1 MTRRRVGLAA
11 LFGAALL
18 ALAVEP
24 VAAQPSASTT
34 VEQIWD
40 LNMNLLY
47 VAIPITV
54 LVEGILIYTV
64 WRFRKQDEP
73 LPTMENRRLEITW
86 TVATAIILLFVGVAS
101 YQVLAN
107 PYVTAEA
114 EGANIQQ
121 ENPEHIEIQ
130 AYRYGWSFYHN
141 GSSFN
146 ETAQATS
153 SGTLRLPVDR
163 NVNIRV
169 TSRDWLHAFH
179 VPSLGLKADAFP
191 GQYNRLT
198 TKPTETGT
206 YQLYCA
212 EYCGSGHSQMLGEVV
227 VMPQDEYDQW
237 VQQQANQ
244 SSQSGNQTSQSG
256 NQTSQSGNQTTGTPQ
271 GTQTAQGTQTGT
283 PQGTQS
289 GEATQTAQPTQS
301 GEATQTPQTTD
312 TAQATQTAN

>member
-1 MTRRRVGLAA
+1 MTRRRAGLVA

-18 ALAVEP
+18 AFAAEP

-34 VEQIWD
+34 VEQIWN

-64 WRFRKQDEP
+64 WRFRNQEEP

-86 TVATAIILLFVGVAS
+86 TVATAVILLFVGVAS
-101 YQVLAN
+101 YQVLAS
-107 PYVTAEA
+107 PFVTAESTSQA
-114 EGANIQQ
+114 DIQT
-121 ENPEHIEIQ
+121 EDVEHIEVQ
-130 AYRYGWSFYHN
+130 AYRYGWSFYYN

-146 ETAQATS
+146 DTTAVTTS
-153 SGTLRLPVDR
+153 GDLRVPANQEVRLR
-163 NVNIRV
+163 I

-191 GQYNRLT
+191 GQYNQLRT
-198 TKPTETGT
+198 IPTEPGT

-212 EYCGSGHSQMLGEVV
+212 EYCGSGHSQMLGTVQ

-237 VQQQANQ
+237 LSEQQAAAE
-244 SSQSGNQTSQSG
+244 SGGETNATAA
-256 NQTSQSGNQTTGTPQ
+256 NATATP
-271 GTQTAQGTQTGT
+271 T
-283 PQGTQS
+283 P
-289 GEATQTAQPTQS
+289 
-301 GEATQTPQTTD
+301 
-312 TAQATQTAN
+312 